1 MTVSNSAAK
10 AREQA
15 RRKDGKFGVQ
25 QKAESG
31 LALTVPENESQP
43 ADFTPLPPVSEYE
56 DVRDDQG
63 RLQKRKYVVERD
75 GNKAECQEIYYPR
88 TNQLHRRF
96 YRDIEGSL
104 VGNASIPSEICYY
117 DHGAVSYVTYKPGWN
132 YVKDYLQGGNESLL
146 ICKEYNADG
155 VLREVY
161 HQKVAPVGIPYI
173 ARSYL
178 HKNGNV
184 KFVMNSINNN
194 PGRGCLPNDIPD
206 YEEYYEDGQL
216 RKQEW
221 HKDLHIHRKGAPAV
235 IEYDPDGNVESEKYY
250 SEGREVP
257 PQAV

>member
-1 MTVSNSAAK
+1 MMVSNAAAQ
-10 AREQA
+10 ARENA
-15 RRKDGKFGVQ
+15 RQKDGKFGVQ

-31 LALTVPENESQP
+31 LTLTVPENESQP

-63 RLQKRKYVVERD
+63 RLMKRKYLVERGD
-75 GNKAECQEIYYPR
+75 SRAECLEVYYPR
-88 TNQLHRRF
+88 TNQLQYRI
-96 YRDIEGSL
+96 YRDTEGSL
-104 VGNASIPSEICYY
+104 VGDAHVPGEVDYFPSGALAS
-117 DHGAVSYVTYKPGWN
+117 VTYKPGWN
-132 YVKDYLQGGNESLL
+132 YVKDYLQGVNESFLFRE
-146 ICKEYNADG
+146 EYSEDG

-161 HQKVAPVGIPYI
+161 HQKVAPIGIPYI
-173 ARSYL
+173 AKSYL
-178 HKNGNV
+178 YKNGNV
-184 KFVMNSINNN
+184 KFVMNFINNN

-221 HKDLHIHRKGAPAV
+221 HQDLHIHREGAPAV

-250 SEGREVP
+250 SEGREVS